1 MRQSTPKKVSNPKRA
16 PVAALAFSTALAFM
30 THGAHA
36 AEYMVKAVERP
47 DLKAV
52 FGQVESRDLVPARA
66 RLGGTILSLTVEE
79 GSAVKAGDVVA
90 IVVDDKLALQLG
102 AVDARLKAIDAEL
115 RNATDDLDRARKL
128 FETGV
133 VPKKQVDS
141 YQTKADVLSN
151 QLAAAKAERSVLEQQ
166 RTEGEVIAPAPGR
179 VLTVPVTKGSVVMP
193 GETIAQI
200 AGGGY
205 FLRLSLPER
214 HAAHVKE
221 GDEVIVGSR
230 GMTDLSDDAP
240 ASHGHIVKV
249 YPEIQGGRVL
259 ADVEVEGLGDFFVGE
274 RTRVWVPVDQRRMII
289 VPKEAISTRAGVDYV
304 RVALAQGEADVPVII
319 GEAFQENGKTLIE
332 VLTGLNDGD
341 KVVLP

>member
-1 MRQSTPKKVSNPKRA
+1 MWHVLSGPIFKRKHLSVLRAVVLFPMILAA
-16 PVAALAFSTALAFM
+16 PPAFP
-30 THGAHA
+30 
-36 AEYMVKAVERP
+36 AEYTVTAVEKP

-66 RLGGTILSLTVEE
+66 RLGGTIVSLGVEE

-90 IVVDDKLALQLG
+90 VIADDKLALQL
-102 AVDARLKAIDAEL
+102 AAIDARLKALDAQL
-115 RNATDDLDRARKL
+115 RNAIDDRDRAQKL
-128 FETGV
+128 FESGV
-133 VPKKQVDS
+133 VPKKQIDA
-141 YQTKADVLSN
+141 YQTQVDVLTN
-151 QLAAAKAERSVLEQQ
+151 QRAAAAADRSVLEQQ

-179 VLTVPVTKGSVVMP
+179 VLSVPVTKGSVVMP

-214 HAAHVKE
+214 HAAHVRE

-230 GMTDLSDDAP
+230 GKTDLNTDTP
-240 ASHGHIVKV
+240 ARRGRIVKV

-259 ADVEVEGLGDFFVGE
+259 ADADVDGLGDFFVGE
-274 RTRVWVPVDQRRMII
+274 RTRVWIPVDQRRMIS
-289 VPKEAISTRAGVDYV
+289 VPKDAIMTRAGVDYV
-304 RVALAQGEADVPVII
+304 RVNMAQGEADVPVII
-319 GEAFQENGKTLIE
+319 GQSFEDNGVTLIE
-332 VLTGLNDGD
+332 VLTGLSDGD